1 MPKNSHQEPSSE
13 RMKNAAQDR
22 SGEAIKDAAA
32 EAVRQGT
39 DIRAKMHELTLL
51 ALQRQRFDRHG
62 MREVIRAVTEG
73 AALGAE
79 KSRADMRLAMSEA
92 LSGLDQALRTSAEA
106 GQAALKQLA
115 STGKGFSDS
124 EFKQALANLRKLEDD
139 FLSTVEQVAD
149 AANERVQPGLREALR
164 TARRTGT
171 QTGKQ
176 VAGAMGDFAQ
186 KFSAAS
192 MDAAVASLEAAGEFG
207 ARFAAV
213 ASGILGG
220 LAEALRAPPAS
231 PEKKDKPKE
240 S

>member
-1 MPKNSHQEPSSE
+1 MPQNPSQDPSAE
-13 RMKNAAQDR
+13 R
-22 SGEAIKDAAA
+22 IKDAAA
-32 EAVRQGT
+32 ETVREGT

-73 AALGAE
+73 AAVGAQ
-79 KSRADMRLAMSEA
+79 KSRADMRRALSEA

-106 GQAALKQLA
+106 GQTALKQLA
-115 STGKGFSDS
+115 ASGKGFSDS

-149 AANERVQPGLREALR
+149 AANERVQPGLRDALR

-176 VAGAMGDFAQ
+176 VALAMGDFAQ

-192 MDAAVASLEAAGEFG
+192 MDAALVGLEAAGEFG

-220 LAEALRAPPAS
+220 LAEALRAPPA
-231 PEKKDKPKE
+231 PAEQKDKPKE